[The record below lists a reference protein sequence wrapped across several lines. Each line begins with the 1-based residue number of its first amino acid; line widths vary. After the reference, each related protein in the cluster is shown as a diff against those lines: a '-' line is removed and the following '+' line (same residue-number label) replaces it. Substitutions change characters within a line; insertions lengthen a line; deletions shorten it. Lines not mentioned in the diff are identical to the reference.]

1 MSGIMKFV
9 IILLCC
15 LVTAACAAGDAVVRT
30 QFEKSVKSYNRMLR
44 WREIENAGLTYLEQ
58 DQREAFLTRAGEI
71 RKKEVTITDYRILFM
86 ENSIKKNTG
95 RAVVE
100 FDYYILPS
108 NRVKTL
114 TYKQEWIYDKVD
126 KDDKDSD
133 KKAWKLK
140 TGLPDFE

>member
-1 MSGIMKFV
+1 MSGIVKFV
-9 IILLCC
+9 TILLCC
-15 LVTAACAAGDAVVRT
+15 LVTAACASDVVVQT
-30 QFEKSVKSYNRMLR
+30 EFEKSVKSYNRMLR

-71 RKKEVTITDYRILFM
+71 RKKEITITDYRILFM
-86 ENSIKKNTG
+86 EFFSKKNTG

-108 NRVKTL
+108 NRIKTL
-114 TYKQEWIYDKVD
+114 TYKQDWIYDKVD
-126 KDDKDSD
+126 KEDDSD